1 MPIAAKTGVASVEVG
16 AGLAVCAAR
25 QIVQVAFS
33 LWLGWLW
40 VDSTTTVHS
49 SKDRHSHA
57 QLRNHER
64 IAFPTRLRLLK
75 AYNGYLIKSKVP
87 AGYYG

>member
-33 LWLGWLW
+33 LWFGWLW
-40 VDSTTTVHS
+40 VDSAAAVHN
-49 SKDRHSHA
+49 SKDRHNHA
-57 QLRNHER
+57 QLCHHQRTDVPNPK
-64 IAFPTRLRLLK
+64 IRLTL
-75 AYNGYLIKSKVP
+75 AYKGYLP
-87 AGYYG
+87 